1 MRATVAA
8 LFFLQAANF
17 NSDGMKALEA
27 AKYDV
32 AEQAFQK
39 AIAADPK
46 DYTAHFNL
54 ALAYGFQHKDAEGI
68 AEYRKTLE
76 LQPKLYEAELNGGI
90 LLLRQK
96 NPTEAMPLFE
106 DAAAQKVKEFR
117 PRYYLAECQLQT
129 GDAVAAEQNYRL
141 ALELNPQSA
150 AAELGMAH
158 ALARLEKLPEAAP
171 HFRKAAQLDA
181 KYRDS
186 LLELAD
192 LYEKNKQPEE
202 ALAIYREFPGN
213 AAVQEHVGAMLLA
226 GNKYAEAI
234 PRLEAAYARDATTA
248 NRVALAMAYLFNNQL
263 EKALPL
269 FDQAVAAE
277 PSNFELRMAYARAL
291 RDHKQYPAAANQFN
305 AALKLKPDDKAAW
318 RDLGAML
325 YLAKDYAHAL
335 EALDKARQLGEDT
348 AGTAFVRAI
357 MLDEISQA
365 KPVKPALL
373 KSALEAYRHFLEL
386 SQGKNENQEWQARQ
400 RAKLIER
407 ELENR

>member
-1 MRATVAA
+1 MWASAA
-8 LFFLQAANF
+8 VLFFLQAANF

-27 AKYDV
+27 GKYDA

-54 ALAYGFQHKDAEGI
+54 ALAYGFEHKDTDGI

-96 NPTEAMPLFE
+96 NPAEALPLFA
-106 DAAAQKVKEFR
+106 DAAAQKPKEYR

-129 GDAVAAEQNYRL
+129 GDAVTAEQNYRL
-141 ALELNPQSA
+141 ALDANPKSA

-158 ALARLEKLPEAAP
+158 ALVRLEKLPEAAP
-171 HFRKAAQLDA
+171 HFRQAAQLDPN
-181 KYRDS
+181 YRDA
-186 LLELAD
+186 LLELAG

-202 ALAIYREFPGN
+202 ALAIYREFPDN

-234 PRLEAAYARDATTA
+234 PRLEAAYTKDATTA
-248 NRVALAMAYLFNNQL
+248 NRVALAMAYLFTNQL
-263 EKALPL
+263 DKALPL

-277 PSNFELRMAYARAL
+277 PTNFELRMAYARAL
-291 RDHKQYPAAANQFN
+291 RDRKQYPEAANQFY

-325 YLAKDYAHAL
+325 YLAKDYPHAL

-357 MLDEISQA
+357 MLDEISETRPELR
-365 KPVKPALL
+365 KT
-373 KSALEAYRHFLEL
+373 ALEAYRHFLAL

-400 RAKLIER
+400 RVKLIER
-407 ELENR
+407 ELEKR